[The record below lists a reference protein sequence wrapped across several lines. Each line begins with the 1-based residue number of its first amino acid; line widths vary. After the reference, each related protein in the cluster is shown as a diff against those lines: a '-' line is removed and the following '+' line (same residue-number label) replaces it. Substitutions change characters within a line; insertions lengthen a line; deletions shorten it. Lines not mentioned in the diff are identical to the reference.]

1 MGLFGEV
8 MVHVTLEM
16 MMEGCLFDNVQC
28 QGLVI
33 LPSSFVKPLFL
44 AIYEKTSNLCY
55 LKMCGLENILSE
67 HSFLR
72 WPISATAKLTFPRQN
87 ILFHGKTYFSTVSRY
102 FRSGNF

>member
-16 MMEGCLFDNVQC
+16 MMKGCLFDNVQC
-28 QGLVI
+28 QGLAI

-55 LKMCGLENILSE
+55 
-67 HSFLR
+67 
-72 WPISATAKLTFPRQN
+72 
-87 ILFHGKTYFSTVSRY
+87 
-102 FRSGNF
+102 